1 MTYFQRLIKDLNAA
15 GWTQDDIAAEVG
27 CSQTNISTLLTK
39 GTEPLYG
46 LGRAIIE
53 LHERECDD

>member
-1 MTYFQRLIKDLNAA
+1 MTFFQRLIRDLNEN
-15 GWTQDDIAAEVG
+15 GWTQDDIAAAVG
-27 CSQTNISTLLTK
+27 CSQTNISTLLNK

-53 LHERECDD
+53 LHEREVE